1 MIEIINAYKKY
12 KNNEVFNIEYFKFNI
27 GESYIIVGTN
37 GSGKSTLIKCILSIN
52 NLSSGKIKLN
62 SKNIGYVPEKYYFPE
77 FCTIEKFLLSI
88 LELYNLKEN
97 EKLIDYYCNLF
108 KINKK
113 KKISKLSKGMQQK
126 TLIIQ
131 SLIHNAELFIFDEP
145 LNGLD
150 PPSQKIFFDI
160 IDELKHNSKTI
171 IVTTH
176 YPNFYMSKFDYY
188 IKIVDKKLK
197 YENY

>member
-88 LELYNLKEN
+88 LELYNLKRN

-131 SLIHNAELFIFDEP
+131 SLIHNADIYIFDEP

-150 PPSQKIFFDI
+150 IESQKIFFKI
-160 IDELKHNSKTI
+160 IQGLKTKENTVLI
-171 IVTTH
+171 TTH
-176 YPNFYMSKFDYY
+176 YPKLYGKKYDH
-188 IKIVDKKLK
+188 IIRIDKGSLIN
-197 YENY
+197 ENN